1 MLRIIEWIGYII
13 CLGSVLANG
22 LIRHNGNHNT
32 LWDRVT
38 FFSVFV
44 GAIIT
49 IVAFLFRKYGG
60 HNISARIFRKR
71 PQNGT
76 KVKK

>member
-22 LIRHNGNHNT
+22 LIRHNGNPNT

-44 GAIIT
+44 GTIIT

-60 HNISARIFRKR
+60 HNKENRKEFM
-71 PQNGT
+71 
-76 KVKK
+76 K